1 MKYFVFLVLVLMLS
15 ACSRVAVDGG
25 QEAVLIAKPYF
36 FGYEGVYPDPVGSGA
51 EWVAWSTSSVT
62 YDIRP
67 QRVGEQFVD
76 LISSDNIPIDFNAYL
91 VFQIKKGKSPILYE
105 NFGLNWYIQKVQAK
119 FRTEIRN
126 FARSQRANDLI
137 SSVDT
142 VNYGQKIVLNEMISY
157 FIEQKIP
164 VDVLEVI
171 IGKAT
176 PPEALL
182 EEIARTAAQTQRAKT
197 EEQRMKAEVARKA
210 AESAKAE
217 ADDAYKKKFGMTT
230 QEYLQLRALEI
241 EKEKLEVVKSKD
253 NVHVIMSTGGGNTAT
268 PVFNVGN

>member
-1 MKYFVFLVLVLMLS
+1 MKHVVLIMCLLAVTG
-15 ACSRVAVDGG
+15 CSRVAVDGG

-36 FGYEGVYPDPVGSGA
+36 FGHEGVYPQPVASGA
-51 EWVAWSTSSVT
+51 DWVAWSTSSVI

-91 VFQIKKGKSPILYE
+91 IFQIQKGQSPILHE
-105 NFGLNWYIQKVQAK
+105 NFGTNWYLQKVQAK

-126 FARSQRANDLI
+126 FARSQRANELI

-142 VNYGQKIVLNEMISY
+142 VNNGQRIVLNEMMAY

-164 VDVLEVI
+164 VMVLEVI

-197 EEQRMKAEVARKA
+197 EEQRRKAEIARKS
-210 AESAKAE
+210 AEAAKAE
-217 ADDAYKKKFGMTT
+217 ADDAYKRKFGMTT
-230 QEYLQLRALEI
+230 KEYLQLRALEI
-241 EKEKLEVVKSKD
+241 EKEKLEVVKGKD
-253 NVHVIMSTGGGNTAT
+253 NVHIVMTTGGNTAT